1 MPVPHRLLAL
11 TAAASVGAFGVAA
24 VAVAKD
30 DGGAGGATASAAR
43 TKSLHLTANAKN
55 KLRFNTTHLTAKAGK
70 VTIVMSNPSNLPH
83 GVAVEGRGV
92 DKDGKI
98 VGKGKTSRVTVTL
111 KRGTYTF
118 YCPFDGH
125 RKAGMKGKLVV
136 R

>member
-11 TAAASVGAFGVAA
+11 TATASVGAFGVAA
-24 VAVAKD
+24 VAIAKED
-30 DGGAGGATASAAR
+30 AGAGAAARAAR
-43 TKSLHLTANAKN
+43 TTSLHLTANSKN
-55 KLRFNTTHLTAKAGK
+55 KLRFNTSHLTARAGK
-70 VTIVMSNPSNLPH
+70 VTIVMSNPSALPH
-83 GVAVEGRGV
+83 GVAVEGHGV
-92 DKDGKI
+92 DKDGKV